1 MQLRLSKKILFYIFL
16 IIFLST
22 FNNKYFLK
30 IGLKPIDEIT
40 VIGLNER
47 EMQDLL
53 SNLELHNLKNIFFL
67 NKFELEEKL
76 KANKLIENYTV
87 FKRYPSSIEIRV
99 SKTKFLANVFKDGKT
114 FVLGSN
120 GKLIS
125 SIDKNNNLPNIF
137 GDYDKA
143 SFFNLLQSIKKSKF
157 ELSRVKNLYFF
168 KSGRWDIE
176 TSQNVI
182 IKLPK
187 ENLEAS
193 LNLSLDVLNNNE
205 FKNIKILDIRQDNQ
219 VIVNEEWF
227 RFWSFFIF

>member
-1 MQLRLSKKILFYIFL
+1 MQLRLTKKILFYIFL

-99 SKTKFLANVFKDGKT
+99 SKTKFLANVFKDGRS

-143 SFFNLLQSIKKSKF
+143 SFFNLLQSIKKSKL

-193 LNLSLDVLNNNE
+193 LNLSLDILNNNE

-219 VIVNEEWF
+219 VIVNEE
-227 RFWSFFIF
+227 

>member
-99 SKTKFLANVFKDGKT
+99 NKTKFLANVFKDGKS

-193 LNLSLDVLNNNE
+193 LNLSLDILSNNE

-219 VIVNEEWF
+219 VIVNEE
-227 RFWSFFIF
+227 

>member
-53 SNLELHNLKNIFFL
+53 SNLELHNLENIFFL

-99 SKTKFLANVFKDGKT
+99 NKTKFLANVFKDGKS

-193 LNLSLDVLNNNE
+193 LNLSLDILSNNE

-219 VIVNEEWF
+219 VIVNEE
-227 RFWSFFIF
+227 